1 MDKKTNSD
9 LADSSKFFDP
19 TGFNNA
25 TDCDSQGSHL
35 SFTGGDVEN
44 YYKSNKKRM
53 QKLDD
58 KKSPEEKSEKKSK
71 KSSKKKSVSKK
82 SPEPVLITIK
92 QSPIIQEIM
101 R

>member
-1 MDKKTNSD
+1 
-9 LADSSKFFDP
+9 
-19 TGFNNA
+19 
-25 TDCDSQGSHL
+25 
-35 SFTGGDVEN
+35 
-44 YYKSNKKRM
+44 M

-82 SPEPVLITIK
+82 PPEPVLITIK

-101 R
+101 RQQEIIEQKHTH